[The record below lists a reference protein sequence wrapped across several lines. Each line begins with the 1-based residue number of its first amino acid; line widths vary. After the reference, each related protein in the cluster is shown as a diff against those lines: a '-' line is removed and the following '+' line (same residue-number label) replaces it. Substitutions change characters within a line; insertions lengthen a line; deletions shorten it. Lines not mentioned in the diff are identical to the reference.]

1 MIRIYI
7 DTNVFLNVWNKEID
21 PKTKAELW
29 KGSAQVLQLI
39 EEEKG
44 LTSLMTLMEIV
55 HAFRKRKRNYEE
67 AIRDLENL
75 GINIF
80 VPNSFTLLRAFELQ
94 RDYEPV

>member
-39 EEEKG
+39 EEEKVKG
-44 LTSLMTLMEIV
+44 LTSL
-55 HAFRKRKRNYEE
+55 F
-67 AIRDLENL
+67 
-75 GINIF
+75 
-80 VPNSFTLLRAFELQ
+80 
-94 RDYEPV
+94 